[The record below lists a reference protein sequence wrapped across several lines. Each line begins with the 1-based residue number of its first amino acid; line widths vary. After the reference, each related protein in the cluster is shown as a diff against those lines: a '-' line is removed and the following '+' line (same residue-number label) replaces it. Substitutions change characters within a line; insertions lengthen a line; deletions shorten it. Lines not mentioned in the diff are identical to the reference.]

1 MTSPADI
8 VIDAVTPLGFRVVVV
23 RSAWDV
29 IIDFKHPDMRGRE
42 SEVAVTLSEPDQVRF
57 SVSSHR
63 TLLFYRSTGKKTW
76 VVAVAKRDDED
87 GYLVTCY
94 ESDNIKSGDVAWPS

>member
-1 MTSPADI
+1 MTGPADI

-42 SEVAVTLSEPDQVRF
+42 FDIAATLSEPDQVRF
-57 SVSSHR
+57 SVSSDS
-63 TLLFYRSTGKKTW
+63 LEGK
-76 VVAVAKRDDED
+76 VA
-87 GYLVTCY
+87 G
-94 ESDNIKSGDVAWPS
+94 SDASWGFSGGASKSSSS

>member
-1 MTSPADI
+1 MTGPADI

-42 SEVAVTLSEPDQVRF
+42 FDIAATLSEPDQVRF
-57 SVSSHR
+57 SVSSQR
-63 TLLFYRSTGKKTW
+63 TLLFYRSTGRGTW
-76 VVAVAKRDDED
+76 IVAVARRDGED

-94 ESDNIKSGDVAWPS
+94 ESDNIKSGDVTWPR